1 MKLFQFEVPR
11 IQFEVQP
18 YRGSKKLRKKLKF
31 KKEKNRSFLKFQMFL
46 LDFENI
52 DHQKSYDYL

>member
-31 KKEKNRSFLKFQMFL
+31 EKEK
-46 LDFENI
+46 
-52 DHQKSYDYL
+52 KSLIFKVSDVFIRFRKY